1 MVLVSVADTPW
12 ARMRGLI
19 GRPAPGPARGLLLRP
34 ASSIHTCFMRYPID
48 VVFLDAA
55 FHALSVH
62 HALPPWRVRSDRGA
76 CAVLELRA
84 GEATRLG
91 IEPGKLAPCCCPPR

>member
-1 MVLVSVADTPW
+1 MVRVDVAATPW

-19 GRPAPGPARGLLLRP
+19 GRPAPAPARGILLRP
-34 ASSIHTCFMRYPID
+34 VASIHTCFMRYPID

-55 FHALSVH
+55 SLVLSVH
-62 HALPPWRVRSDRGA
+62 HAVPPWRMCSHRGA
-76 CAVLELRA
+76 YAALELRA

-91 IEPGKLAPCCCPPR
+91 IEPGKLAPCCCPSS